1 MSTVMTVTV
10 SAGYRI
16 HLGFYRF
23 SDPPYVY
30 GSLGASIVFPRFVL
44 SITRKE
50 GNGLTIRSSTTES
63 KRIIENILA
72 SLAPEFNGN
81 IEVKG
86 LIKHHVGLGTRTRLT
101 MAMLVAL
108 EKLGILRND
117 VVSAAFKLGVGRF
130 SSVGIHTFL
139 EGGIVIDSG
148 RIEGVN
154 APPSV
159 IARFKPPEA
168 WRIIVVLPEGI
179 KGLDESGEEPI
190 MTAPMKHPKQKEL
203 YSALLSFMHSLV
215 SGNFDVFASSL
226 EKIQYLT
233 GEYFSKHQGG
243 IYCCE
248 ESSLIAEA
256 LKKSG
261 ASGIGQS
268 SWGPVVYGFVP
279 SPQKADTVVKGL
291 KENLEDVGIRYNVWV
306 SRISNA
312 GHITRVH
319 TIFKA

>member
-1 MSTVMTVTV
+1 MSTAMTVTV
-10 SAGYRI
+10 SAGYRV

-23 SDPPYVY
+23 SDPPYAY
-30 GSLGASIVFPRFVL
+30 GSLGASIVFPRLTL
-44 SITRKE
+44 SIIQAE
-50 GNGLTIRSSTTES
+50 NNELTIKTPTTES
-63 KRIIENILA
+63 KRIIENILTC
-72 SLAPEFNGN
+72 LAPEFKGK

-86 LIKHHVGLGTRTRLT
+86 PIKHHVGLGTRTRLT
-101 MAMLVAL
+101 MALLTAL
-108 EKLGILRND
+108 EKLGILMD
-117 VVSAAFKLGVGRF
+117 DIVSAAFNLGVGRF
-130 SSVGIHTFL
+130 SSVGIHSFL
-139 EGGIVIDSG
+139 KGGIVIDSG

-159 IARFKPPEA
+159 IARFKPPKA

-179 KGLDESGEEPI
+179 KGLDESREEPI
-190 MTAPMKHPKQKEL
+190 MTAPKKHPKQREL

-215 SGNFDVFASSL
+215 SGNFDIFASSL

-233 GEYFSKHQGG
+233 GEYFSKYQGG

-279 SPQKADTVVKGL
+279 SPKRAKSVVKEIKKSL
-291 KENLEDVGIRYNVWV
+291 DDMGIKCNIWV
-306 SRISNA
+306 SKISNV